1 MKKVDQAIVQR
12 VEDYKEKMTTEINL
26 LIKRQGLNRY
36 FFNKCGIG
44 EPQLNGVINNN
55 RAYTFNTILVMLDIL
70 GEDFSEFFSRIK

>member
-1 MKKVDQAIVQR
+1 MKKVDPAIVQR

-36 FFNKCGIG
+36 FFNKRGIG